1 MMFALKKQ
9 MKDYQS
15 WIDLATQNEE
25 NTLSSI
31 SRYDFVTFGF
41 VFISILLTTFIL
53 AEINTNLSLAALIMH
68 LFLGINMLKA
78 RTIVA
83 NSLDDLNNH
92 KELIPSVAKFLN
104 REYSLFL
111 VTQGK
116 SPLTEEQIETLE
128 VHKKTFVKENMTRA
142 GRGDSIRRFRMAFLK
157 REKKFFNILFGIL
170 VIVEFFVVL

>member
-1 MMFALKKQ
+1 MIFALKKQ

-25 NTLSSI
+25 STLSSI
-31 SRYDFVTFGF
+31 SRYDFITFGF
-41 VFISILLTTFIL
+41 VFVTMFLGTLILSQ
-53 AEINTNLSLAALIMH
+53 INTNLSLAALLLH

-92 KELIPSVAKFLN
+92 QALIPSVAKFLN
-104 REYSLFL
+104 REYSIFL

-128 VHKKTFVKENMTRA
+128 VHKKTFVKEKMTRA
-142 GRGDSIRRFRMAFLK
+142 GRGDSIKRFRIAFLN
-157 REKKFFNILFGIL
+157 REKKFFNILFGVLI
-170 VIVEFFVVL
+170 IVEFFVVL

>member
-1 MMFALKKQ
+1 MIFALKKQ

-15 WIDLATQNEE
+15 WINLATQNDN
-25 NTLSSI
+25 NTLNAI
-31 SRYDFVTFGF
+31 SRYDFITFGF
-41 VFISILLTTFIL
+41 VFITMLLGTLIL
-53 AEINTNLSLAALIMH
+53 AQINTNLSLAALILH

-92 KELIPSVAKFLN
+92 QELLPSVAKFLN

-128 VHKKTFVKENMTRA
+128 VHKKTFVKEKMTRA
-142 GRGDSIRRFRMAFLK
+142 GRGDSIKRFRVAFLK
-157 REKKFFNILFGIL
+157 REKKFFNILFGVL